1 MNVSTAVPAPS
12 SRPSPRSLRARD
24 TLMRTAERLYA
35 EHGFAGVSMRMIREA
50 AGQRNNSA
58 VQYHFSS
65 RDELIVA
72 ILEQHAAAI
81 ERHRSRM
88 VAELEEQGEATPREW
103 IACVVEPGIEH
114 HVELGTPSWYGRFLA
129 QAVVDPGLREHAR
142 RAYTCT
148 PSFRRLDRLHPAA
161 GAGRDTELTERHAA
175 MIRLLLVHMSADLET
190 ELAAGQATRDE
201 AERAWRRLGDNL
213 VTAVLGLS
221 SALLPG

>member
-24 TLMRTAERLYA
+24 KLMRTAERLYA

-72 ILEQHAAAI
+72 ILEQHAAAV
-81 ERHRSRM
+81 ERHRSRL
-88 VAELEEQGEATPREW
+88 VAVLEERGEASPREW

-129 QAVVDPGLREHAR
+129 QAVVEPGLREHAR

-148 PSFRRLDRLHPAA
+148 PSFQRLDRLHPSA
-161 GAGRDTELTERHAA
+161 GAGRDAELTERHAA
-175 MIRLLLVHMSADLET
+175 MIRLLLVHMCADLET
-190 ELAAGQATRDE
+190 ELAAAEATRDE

>member
-1 MNVSTAVPAPS
+1 MNVSTAVPALS

-24 TLMRTAERLYA
+24 KLMRTAERLYA

-72 ILEQHAAAI
+72 ILEQHAAAV
-81 ERHRSRM
+81 ERHRSRL
-88 VAELEEQGEATPREW
+88 VSVLEERGQASPREW

-129 QAVVDPGLREHAR
+129 QAVVEPGLREHAR

-148 PSFRRLDRLHPAA
+148 PSFQRLDRLHPSA